1 MISSRIGRLEFL
13 FWCGAPVV
21 VGSIV
26 LMIVVLVS
34 GSTDVTFVGTSVQR
48 PLGLVVLACSV
59 VILRAGVSRLH
70 DLGWSGWVVLLLFVP
85 LVDVLAF
92 LLLLLA
98 PGQKT
103 TNAFGDP
110 PMFLRRLRRLA

>member
-1 MISSRIGRLEFL
+1 MISSRIGRLEYL

-26 LMIVVLVS
+26 LMIVALVS
-34 GSTDVTFVGTSVQR
+34 GSTDVSLVGTPVQR

-59 VILRAGVSRLH
+59 AILRAGVTRLH
-70 DLGWSGWVVLLLFVP
+70 DVGWSGWGVLLLLVP
-85 LVDVLAF
+85 LVDIFAF
-92 LLLLLA
+92 LLLLLV

-103 TNAFGDP
+103 RNVFGDP
-110 PMFLRRLRRLA
+110 PIFLQRPRRLA